1 MGMSIIPKSPLL
13 STYKRRLP
21 PPHLNNTTRKKSYH
35 T

>member
-1 MGMSIIPKSPLL
+1 MKHFIIDPLL

-21 PPHLNNTTRKKSYH
+21 PPHENNTTRKKSYH